1 MLPLSFMPNAAYS
14 LVRLGRDHG
23 GGYLVE
29 TQSLWQSARLVSLGV
44 GDDWS
49 FEKDFLRR
57 QPVPLAAY
65 DPGLT
70 DQYLLDRGFVHVFG
84 MLALQ
89 KTPLSVVESFWKL
102 RDYRAFF
109 RGQRV
114 HHRLKAGYDGR
125 SSKSLRRILEEAG
138 PEGPVFLKV
147 ALEGW
152 EYHILD
158 DVVRHAERLSGLL
171 IEFHG
176 ANWRRRRIAE
186 FLRAC
191 PLTLVH
197 IHGDNTDRFVDVR
210 GDPSIL
216 EMTFANDPRA
226 VASEPRIPHPL
237 DRRNNTNYRE
247 VALHFGV

>member
-1 MLPLSFMPNAAYS
+1 MLPLSFSPNATYS
-14 LVRLGRDHG
+14 LVRLGNDHG

-29 TQSLWQSARLVSLGV
+29 TQSLWRSAQLISLGV

-57 QPVPLAAY
+57 QPVPLTVY
-65 DPGLT
+65 DPRL
-70 DQYLLDRGFVHVFG
+70 DEEYLLDRACVHAFG

-89 KTPLSVVESFWKL
+89 KSPRAVLESFWKL
-102 RDYRAFF
+102 RDYRTFF
-109 RGQRV
+109 RGRRI
-114 HHRLKAGYDGR
+114 HHRLRAGYDGA
-125 SSKSLRRILEEAG
+125 SAKSLRRIFEEAG
-138 PEGPVFLKV
+138 PEYPVFLKV

-152 EYHILD
+152 EYHILR

-176 ANWRRRRIAE
+176 ANWRRPRIEE

-197 IHGDNTDRFVDVR
+197 IHGDNTDRFLDTR

-216 EMTFANDPRA
+216 EMTFANEPRA

-247 VALHFGV
+247 VALRFGL